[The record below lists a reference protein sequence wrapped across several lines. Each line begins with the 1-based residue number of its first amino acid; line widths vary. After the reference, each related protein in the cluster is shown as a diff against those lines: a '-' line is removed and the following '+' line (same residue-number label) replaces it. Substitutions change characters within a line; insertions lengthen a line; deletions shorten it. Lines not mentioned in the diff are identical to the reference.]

1 MMTAEKKAK
10 NFSLLLL
17 PSSLIPSADNN
28 AIYTCERPFSYLFV
42 VALLQLQSTEACTYR
57 YSKIVVL

>member
-1 MMTAEKKAK
+1 MMTAEKKAN

-17 PSSLIPSADNN
+17 PSLFPSADNN

-42 VALLQLQSTEACTYR
+42 VALHLQSTEACTYR